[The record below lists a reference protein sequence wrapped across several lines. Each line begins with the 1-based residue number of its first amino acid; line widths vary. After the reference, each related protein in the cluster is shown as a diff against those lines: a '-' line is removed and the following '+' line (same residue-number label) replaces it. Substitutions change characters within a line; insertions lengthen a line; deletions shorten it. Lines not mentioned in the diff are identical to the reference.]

1 MPKTTTL
8 TVRLPV
14 EIKGRL
20 EKLATAT
27 DRTKAYLAS
36 RAIEAYL
43 DAQEWQVR
51 AIEEAVEAAD
61 RPDAEF
67 TEHEELRARF
77 EKDARTTAGKKAR

>member
-8 TVRLPV
+8 TVRLPAEV
-14 EIKGRL
+14 KSRL

-36 RAIEAYL
+36 RAIEEYL

-51 AIEEAVEAAD
+51 GIEEAVQAAD
-61 RPDAEF
+61 RPDAVF
-67 TEHEELRARF
+67 TEHEQLHGRF
-77 EKDARTTAGKKAR
+77 AEDARTTAGKKPR

>member
-8 TVRLPV
+8 TIRLPV
-14 EIKGRL
+14 DVKGRL
-20 EKLATAT
+20 EKLAAAM

-36 RAIEAYL
+36 RAIEEYL

-67 TEHEELRARF
+67 TGHEELRVRF
-77 EKDARTTAGKKAR
+77 EKDVRTTAGKKAR